1 MNEIELIKKLEQIKT
16 ILEKNMEQAGYFEI
30 ILKNGTYL
38 NFFGGNVIIS
48 TLNGQIFIK
57 GEDDKGNPIIE
68 AYIKPTSIKDILPK
82 EVVLPKVRKNE

>member
-1 MNEIELIKKLEQIKT
+1 MSEIKT
-16 ILEKNMEQAGYFEI
+16 IKKIEKIRNVLEKNMEQFGYFAIE
-30 ILKNGTYL
+30 LKDGSYFQFMGT
-38 NFFGGNVIIS
+38 NIIIS

-57 GEDDKGNPIIE
+57 QKDDKGYPIIE

>member
-1 MNEIELIKKLEQIKT
+1 MNPTEAIKRLEQIRT
-16 ILEKNMEQAGYFEI
+16 VLEKNMEQAGYFTI
-30 ILKNGTYL
+30 QLKDGSYFQFMGT
-38 NFFGGNVIIS
+38 NVIIS

-57 GEDDKGNPIIE
+57 QKDDKGYPISE